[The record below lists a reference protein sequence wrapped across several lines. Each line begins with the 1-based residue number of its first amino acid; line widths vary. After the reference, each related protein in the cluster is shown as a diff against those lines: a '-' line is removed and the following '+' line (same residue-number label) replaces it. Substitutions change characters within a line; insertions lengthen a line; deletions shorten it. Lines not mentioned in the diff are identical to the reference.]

1 MAKTKITYTVQ
12 FIQDQISNKSLI
24 VGARL
29 PSVRQLATQLNYS
42 ISTVVEAYARLV
54 AEGILESRKG
64 SGYYVLG
71 KIEPTL
77 NTETPIQY
85 QREIDPLWISRQS
98 LEANKDT
105 LKPGCGWLPSHWMP
119 EQTIRKAL
127 KQAAKSERIF
137 LTDYSKPNGH
147 NELRQYIARKKEL
160 YNLKIK

>member
-12 FIQDQISNKSLI
+12 FIQDQIANKSLI

-42 ISTVVEAYARLV
+42 ISTIVEAYARLV
-54 AEGILESRKG
+54 AEGVLESRKG

-71 KIEPTL
+71 KLAPIQMIEK
-77 NTETPIQY
+77 PIQY

-98 LEANKDT
+98 LEANTDT

-119 EQTIRKAL
+119 EKIIRKAL
-127 KQAAKSERIF
+127 KQAAKSESIF
-137 LTDYSKPNGH
+137 FNRLCKA
-147 NELRQYIARKKEL
+147 EWAQ
-160 YNLKIK
+160 